1 MLTAMP
7 IKYYLQPNPVTPDP
21 NDQSARVLPNASL
34 TLEDIIAKMMQRGT
48 TVTESDTR
56 AVLNLFFDVVSDEV
70 ADGNFV
76 NLPLANIRVGISGV
90 FTSITDS
97 FDPSRHSIRA
107 TLSPGLLLI
116 EKMQKV
122 RLEKTLQ
129 PLPSPVIIEFLNI
142 NTNTTNSVL
151 TPGGIGQIVGEELK
165 FNPNNPQEG
174 IFFVAA
180 DGTETKVQIIAS
192 RTEGKLVFSI
202 PTLPAGNYTLEVR
215 RAYTKENIIR
225 KGVLS
230 DTLTVA

>member
-1 MLTAMP
+1 MP

>member
-1 MLTAMP
+1 MP

-48 TVTESDTR
+48 TVTEVDTR

-97 FDPSRHSIRA
+97 FDPSRHSLRA
-107 TLSPGLLLI
+107 TLSPGLLLS
-116 EKMQKV
+116 EKMQKA